1 MTFPEHV
8 AIIMDG
14 NGRWGLKKK
23 KSRNYGHKKGLET
36 VEKIIEAAVYKKIKY
51 LTLFVFSTENWKRP
65 NKEVN
70 YLISLLNKYIDK
82 EISNLLKKNIKI
94 NVIGDISP
102 FPNILKNK
110 LKKISSLSKTNNKIQ
125 INMALNYGSRQEIIK
140 AINSLNKNN
149 LKINEKNINKF
160 LYTHD
165 VPEPEILI
173 RTGNTKRISNF
184 LTWQIIYSEI
194 FFVKKMWPDFSKN
207 DFYKIIEN
215 YKKIE
220 RKFGGLSER
229 IK

>member
-65 NKEVN
+65 VKEVN
-70 YLISLLNKYIDK
+70 YLIRLLNKYIDK

-110 LKKISSLSKTNNKIQ
+110 IKKISSLSKTNNKIQ
-125 INMALNYGSRQEIIK
+125 INMALNYGSRQEIIR

>member
-1 MTFPEHV
+1 MTFPQHV

-65 NKEVN
+65 IKEVN
-70 YLISLLNKYIDK
+70 YLIRLLNKYIDK

-110 LKKISSLSKTNNKIQ
+110 IKKISSLSKTNNKIQ

-140 AINSLNKNN
+140 AVNSLNKNN

-160 LYTHD
+160 LYTYD

-229 IK
+229 TK